1 MLHGIWDL
9 PGQGIEPMSPAL
21 AGGFFITEPP
31 GKSKEVTSKLRP
43 KGWCLE
49 FRSIILQKSDMIRL
63 TVLACGEQDG
73 LDGGGAMG
81 GSRPE
86 GREIG

>member
-1 MLHGIWDL
+1 MWGL
-9 PGQGIEPMSPAL
+9 PGPGIEPFSSAL
-21 AGGFFITEPP
+21 VGIFFITRPP

-73 LDGGGAMG
+73 LDGGGGAMG

-86 GREIG
+86 GRETG

>member
-1 MLHGIWDL
+1 
-9 PGQGIEPMSPAL
+9 MSPAL
-21 AGGFFITEPP
+21 AGGFFTTEPP
-31 GKSKEVTSKLRP
+31 GKPKEVTSKLRP

-49 FRSIILQKSDMIRL
+49 FRSIMPQKSGMIRL

-73 LDGGGAMG
+73 LDGGGMG
-81 GSRPE
+81 GSRPK